1 MSSSDPLDLSRVD
14 PPIWRIM
21 VKDVAY
27 GPYTLGQMRS
37 FVQEGRLNL
46 KSRVAEGDGGA
57 VIPAADQPR
66 LATIF
71 REQMAAE
78 RAEAETRPTNHL
90 IVARAVGDSRHRM
103 ISVLNELGS
112 FAELMP
118 GTFLL
123 NTTMRTA
130 TLRDRLG
137 SVSDDGDKLVIVN
150 ADTGRL
156 AWLGLG
162 PEADTHIRSIWKPKD

>member
-1 MSSSDPLDLSRVD
+1 MNALDPLDLSKVD
-14 PPIWRIM
+14 PPVWRVM

-37 FVQEGRLNL
+37 FVQEGRLTL

-57 VIPAADQPR
+57 FLTAADQPA
-66 LATIF
+66 LGPVF
-71 REQMAAE
+71 REHFAAQKI
-78 RAEAETRPTNHL
+78 EAKTTPANHL
-90 IVARAVGDSRHRM
+90 IATRAVGDSRHR
-103 ISVLNELGS
+103 IIAVLNEVGA

-118 GTFLL
+118 GIFLL
-123 NTTMRTA
+123 NTTARTA
-130 TLRDRLG
+130 TLRERLG
-137 SVSDDGDKLVIVN
+137 SVCDDTDKLVIVN

-162 PEADTHIRSIWKPKD
+162 PEADTHIRTIWATKD